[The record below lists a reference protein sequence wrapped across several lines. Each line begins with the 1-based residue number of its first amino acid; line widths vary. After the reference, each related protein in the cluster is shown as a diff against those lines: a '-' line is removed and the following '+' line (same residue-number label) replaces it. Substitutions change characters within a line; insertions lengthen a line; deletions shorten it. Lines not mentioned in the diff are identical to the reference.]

1 MIDKNIQNIGLGCS
15 EFTFAVYLAN
25 TPKMPEYQN
34 LSCVTSVVKGEIAK
48 IGLECGNGWRK
59 IFNVY
64 AKLLYALNPNDFSFS
79 RYASSWQAYRD
90 RFLLQTGSENALLF
104 SAPKLDTNPQK
115 IHIIAGKTYAKHLLA
130 TGELQVDLIWLDDEF
145 AINKANRLIVCPY
158 FDYRQLSNI
167 KIERLSVMLSQLKI
181 QALKNSR

>member
-1 MIDKNIQNIGLGCS
+1 MMNNTNMQNIGLGCS

-34 LSCVTSVVKGEIAK
+34 LSYVTSVAKGEIDK

-59 IFNVY
+59 VFNVY

-79 RYASSWQAYRD
+79 RSASSWQAYRD
-90 RFLLQTGSENALLF
+90 CFLLQTKSENALLF
-104 SAPKLDTNPQK
+104 SAPKLDVNPQK

-130 TGELQVDLIWLDDEF
+130 TGALEVELTWLDDEF
-145 AINKANRLIVCPY
+145 AINIANRLIVCPY

-167 KIERLSVMLSQLKI
+167 KIERLSVMISQMKKTNI
-181 QALKNSR
+181 SE